1 MIGVIYKYTSPSG
14 KVYIGQTINEKKR
27 RSGFLCE
34 TNDSYSKKNSKI
46 DNARKKYGVKNFKY
60 DILFKKEYSDINEMI
75 DELNFLERK
84 YIIEYDS
91 LNNGYNMTEGGE
103 GVLKLEMSEETKN
116 KITKANL
123 KKYEKYIND
132 TKIYPIRHKN
142 IKKTEKEKNLNR
154 CGEKNSFYGKH
165 HSEETKK
172 IISEKN
178 SVKVVQ
184 IDKDTNEIINV
195 FKSAKEA
202 GNYFGKP
209 RGNAEILKVCRGRF
223 KIQNGHI
230 KHNRTA
236 YGFRWKYLKDI
247 EGSTT
252 IEEDGKIYYR
262 P

>member
-1 MIGVIYKYTSPSG
+1 MIK
-14 KVYIGQTINEKKR
+14 
-27 RSGFLCE
+27 
-34 TNDSYSKKNSKI
+34 
-46 DNARKKYGVKNFKY
+46 
-60 DILFKKEYSDINEMI
+60 
-75 DELNFLERK
+75 
-84 YIIEYDS
+84 
-91 LNNGYNMTEGGE
+91 
-103 GVLKLEMSEETKN
+103 
-116 KITKANL
+116 NL
-123 KKYEKYIND
+123 KMKDEHWHRWFSIKNTIAYAEQ
-132 TKIYPIRHKN
+132 KIAN
-142 IKKTEKEKNLNR
+142 
-154 CGEKNSFYGKH
+154 
-165 HSEETKK
+165 EETKK